1 MLSLL
6 FLKNKQIKKVSKDTL
21 IDIASQYCNLLL
33 KHPASSCSEK
43 LEKKKCGKTV
53 AAYLF
58 LPSGVCCQPHFRSR
72 HMLNCHDF

>member
-43 LEKKKCGKTV
+43 LEKKNV
-53 AAYLF
+53 AKPWQLICFYLQVF
-58 LPSGVCCQPHFRSR
+58 VVNLTSGVDIC
-72 HMLNCHDF
+72 